1 MKEKMKNCF
10 KPHAFGNCQ
19 SAALLFLRLVVGIAF
34 MYHGWGKIQA
44 PFSWMP
50 PDAGIPGFF
59 QFLAAISEFGGG
71 IALVLGLLIPLAML
85 GLGFT
90 MAVATSMHAFVMKD
104 PFVNPTGGS
113 SYELALVFLAIAVL
127 IGVMGPGKYSV
138 DAKIFGQRP

>member
-1 MKEKMKNCF
+1 MKNCF

-85 GLGFT
+85 GLGIT